1 MDRFSLKI
9 YALAVLC
16 VLAMAFIGLSFTS
29 SATSSNPSSAI
40 LPANQNP
47 THGPL
52 INDLV
57 LQYESDSSAFLSVQS
72 GSIPAMEWSLSL
84 ANFATAESNTKLYSN
99 STLSYTFDGIAFNF
113 LQFPYNNTNF
123 RMAMAD
129 LMDYATIQQQLGPT
143 VDAGNNIFNPVLFP
157 TYYNP
162 LVSNPYSYNTTQ
174 AMNELLSVPGMTYD
188 AHTGVWSLNGS
199 PFTAKLFSRGDD
211 LVIREP
217 IAQLLVKD
225 AALINLTIA
234 NSQIPGSQADANIY
248 GPAASAVISPGVMGA
263 GYQTVKPPV
272 FNETYLNAGND
283 NWGMYTFG
291 WIVSFEPTYVWSF
304 FNTQLAGII
313 DFGNYYNETMDHWT
327 NVLEFANSSV
337 AATEAASNI
346 QQTYYD
352 TLPYIVFGWQPSLFT
367 VNPAA
372 GPGWTGLTNL
382 PTLGP
387 EESSG
392 LFFTSLAVH
401 PASSMTGGTFTE
413 AMHQPPTSL
422 NPLFVTNW
430 IWQVDAWY
438 EVYDG
443 AFGPFNYNPTPSGIL
458 NGQLIPWEANWSVVN
473 ETNATIGSGA
483 GWYNPFH
490 AAGIVN
496 GENITMNFYQNATF
510 SDGVPVTAY
519 DYNASLYLW
528 DAQGN
533 SPTSTPNSGIS
544 APPLGLLATYI
555 PPNNPHQIQLFI
567 NSTTLWNI
575 YNIALNVLPLH
586 IFQFFNAST
595 LATSSA
601 AMDLTKPYSS
611 ALSSYLNSGVTVPQY
626 LQWLPNLE
634 VGSGPFVFQS
644 WNTVT
649 NVINM
654 TRNTSYDRS
663 AWWAWSSNVTQGST
677 YSFSAP
683 ITLEIYNP
691 TGSTYQGVAAG
702 ATGSIPISNATG
714 TVSVE
719 QNGNVLGSYSLT
731 GGSGGTY
738 TATIPTSS
746 LSPGAYELVLN
757 ASYTAFGL
765 NRIAYQYS
773 GLNVQS
779 PTTVTT
785 TSSTSPTFA
794 TSTVTTATS
803 VTATS
808 IVTTTATST
817 SSSTTLLVAG
827 VVLVIIV
834 VAGLVAYVARRR
846 PPTATTSAS
855 ST

>member
-1 MDRFSLKI
+1 MS
-9 YALAVLC
+9 
-16 VLAMAFIGLSFTS
+16 
-29 SATSSNPSSAI
+29 
-40 LPANQNP
+40 
-47 THGPL
+47 
-52 INDLV
+52 DL
-57 LQYESDSSAFLSVQS
+57 QSV
-72 GSIPAMEWSLSL
+72 
-84 ANFATAESNTKLYSN
+84 K
-99 STLSYTFDGIAFNF
+99 
-113 LQFPYNNTNF
+113 
-123 RMAMAD
+123 
-129 LMDYATIQQQLGPT
+129 
-143 VDAGNNIFNPVLFP
+143 
-157 TYYNP
+157 
-162 LVSNPYSYNTTQ
+162 
-174 AMNELLSVPGMTYD
+174 GMTYD

-248 GPAASAVISPGVMGA
+248 GPAGGAVISTGVMGA
-263 GYQTVKPPV
+263 GYQTVKPPI

-291 WIVSFEPTYVWSF
+291 WIVTFEPTYVWSF
-304 FNTQLAGII
+304 FNSQLAGIV
-313 DFGNYYNETMDHWT
+313 DFGNYYNQTMDHWT
-327 NVLEFANSSV
+327 NVLYNANSS
-337 AATEAASNI
+337 ASATEAASNI

-367 VNPAA
+367 VNPSS
-372 GPGWTGLTNL
+372 GSGWTGFTNL

-387 EESSG
+387 EESTG
-392 LFFTSLAVH
+392 LFFTSLGVH
-401 PASSMTGGTFTE
+401 PANSMTGGTFTE
-413 AMHQPPTSL
+413 ATHQPPTSM

-430 IWQVDAWY
+430 VWQIDAWQ

-443 AFGPFNYNPTPSGIL
+443 PLGVFNYAPTPSGIL
-458 NGQLIPWEANWSVVN
+458 NGQLIPWEANWNVVN

-496 GENITMNFYQNATF
+496 GENITLNFYKNDTF
-510 SDGVPVTAY
+510 NDGVPVTAY
-519 DYNASLYLW
+519 DYNASIYLW
-528 DAQGN
+528 NLQANG
-533 SPTSTPNSGIS
+533 PTSTPVTGVS

-555 PPNNPHQIQLFI
+555 PPNNPYQIQLFI

-575 YNIALNVLPLH
+575 YAIAINVLPWH

-611 ALSSYLNSGVTVPQY
+611 SLSSYLNSGVTVPQY
-626 LQWLPNLE
+626 IQWLPNLE

-649 NVINM
+649 NVLNM
-654 TRNTSYDRS
+654 TRNAAYDRS
-663 AWWAWSSNVTQGST
+663 AWYAWSSNVTQGST
-677 YSFSAP
+677 YSFGAP
-683 ITLEIYNP
+683 ITLEIHNP

-702 ATGSIPISNATG
+702 SSGLIPISNATG

-719 QNGNVLGSYSLT
+719 QKGEVLGSYSLT
-731 GGSGGTY
+731 AGAGGTY
-738 TATIPTSS
+738 TASIPTSS
-746 LSPGAYELVLN
+746 LSAGSYELVLN

-765 NRIAYQYS
+765 NRVAYQYT
-773 GLNVQS
+773 GLNVLS
-779 PTTVTT
+779 PVTVTT
-785 TSSTSPTFA
+785 TTSTSPTTSVATSTVTTATSVTA

-808 IVTTTATST
+808 IVTTTLTST
-817 SSSTTLLVAG
+817 SSSSTTLLIAG
-827 VVLVIIV
+827 VVVVIIV
-834 VAGLVAYVARRR
+834 IAGLATYLVRRR
-846 PPTATTSAS
+846 PPTASTSTAATTSA
-855 ST
+855 TR